1 MKAMILAAG
10 KGERMRPLTLSRPK
24 PLLDVG
30 GMALIEHHLYALASA
45 GFSEA
50 VIFNMEVFLLN
61 SSGADT
67 REAASGQSKY
77 GALMRC
83 KALKTKRLRVAVS

>member
-1 MKAMILAAG
+1 MILAAG

-45 GFSEA
+45 GFSE
-50 VIFNMEVFLLN
+50 VVVNLSWLGEQI
-61 SSGADT
+61 
-67 REAASGQSKY
+67 ASRAG
-77 GALMRC
+77 R
-83 KALKTKRLRVAVS
+83 RLPLRPAHFVQPRGT